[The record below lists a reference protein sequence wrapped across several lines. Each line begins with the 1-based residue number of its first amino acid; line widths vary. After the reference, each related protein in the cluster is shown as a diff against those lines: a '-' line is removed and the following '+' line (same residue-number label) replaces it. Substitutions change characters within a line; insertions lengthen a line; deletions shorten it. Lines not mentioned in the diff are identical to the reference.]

1 MTKEQE
7 EQCQQRGYA
16 GAQPEDGMNVLHG
29 QEWQRI
35 LEEEFG
41 LKYSRRAV
49 YVILHRLRGSS

>member
-7 EQCQQRGYA
+7 EQFQQRVYA